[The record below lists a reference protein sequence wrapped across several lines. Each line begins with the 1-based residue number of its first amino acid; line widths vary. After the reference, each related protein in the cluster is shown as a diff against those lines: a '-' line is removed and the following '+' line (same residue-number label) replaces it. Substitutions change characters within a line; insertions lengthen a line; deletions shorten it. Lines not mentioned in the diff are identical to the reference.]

1 MPLIYATLGVA
12 LHNCRKCQSF
22 GRKGQMTIPKATTE
36 IGIVLYP
43 GVQAASVHGFTD
55 LFGIAGKMA
64 LNGNPDPRSPPR
76 VTHWQAAHRGD
87 ANLSC
92 VYDSDPRGSPK
103 PQILIIPPTMV
114 NLPNPDVPP
123 GIVSWLRRQHARGA
137 KLVSVC
143 RAPSSSLKRVSPPG
157 AGFPHTA
164 SARRR
169 WRSGFRK
176 SRSTPISALST
187 MATSSRPGDLGLG
200 RCRPVSRGPNF
211 WQCRQGRNRSLYSV

>member
-143 RAPSSSLKRVSPPG
+143 SGAFILAETGLAAGCRVSTHRICAEALAERFPEITVDTNQRIIDHG
-157 AGFPHTA
+157 DIVTAG
-164 SARRR
+164 
-169 WRSGFRK
+169 GF
-176 SRSTPISALST
+176 
-187 MATSSRPGDLGLG
+187 MA
-200 RCRPVSRGPNF
+200 VSRGPNF
-211 WQCRQGRNRSLYSV
+211 WRCPQGRNRSLYSV